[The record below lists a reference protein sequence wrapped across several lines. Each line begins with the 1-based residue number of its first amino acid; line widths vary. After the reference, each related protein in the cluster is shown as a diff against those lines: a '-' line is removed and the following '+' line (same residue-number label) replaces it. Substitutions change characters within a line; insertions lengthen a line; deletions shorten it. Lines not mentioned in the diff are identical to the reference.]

1 MLAVREVQLAYDNV
15 TVVDCLELSP
25 DGSAAW
31 EAALK
36 RCVYSSLSQCIEYL
50 CPVFSGMRRGLT
62 VSRHVSQL
70 D

>member
-36 RCVYSSLSQCIEYL
+36 RCVQ
-50 CPVFSGMRRGLT
+50 
-62 VSRHVSQL
+62 VSVLIILMSCVQI
-70 D
+70 